1 MKCEYEYCQMFSS
14 VAAAVTQKY
23 LGFGFE
29 EEHFIGK
36 LSIVSNVKKL
46 WDNCEL
52 RKQENN
58 EALRRSFAEKAN
70 QVGHWIER
78 QMDAVAAIGMG
89 RQGSLEEQLS
99 RLREYEE
106 AVYQFKPH
114 HEELERINQQ
124 IQESFVFENRYTQ
137 YTMETLRVGWEQ
149 SVTSVNRTINE
160 VENQILLK
168 FGCK

>member
-52 RKQENN
+52 R
-58 EALRRSFAEKAN
+58 
-70 QVGHWIER
+70 
-78 QMDAVAAIGMG
+78 
-89 RQGSLEEQLS
+89 
-99 RLREYEE
+99 
-106 AVYQFKPH
+106 
-114 HEELERINQQ
+114 
-124 IQESFVFENRYTQ
+124 
-137 YTMETLRVGWEQ
+137 
-149 SVTSVNRTINE
+149 
-160 VENQILLK
+160 
-168 FGCK
+168 

>member
-1 MKCEYEYCQMFSS
+1 M
-14 VAAAVTQKY
+14 
-23 LGFGFE
+23 
-29 EEHFIGK
+29 
-36 LSIVSNVKKL
+36 SNVKKL

-58 EALRRSFAEKAN
+58 EALSRSFAEKAN

-89 RQGSLEEQLS
+89 RQGSLEEQIS

-114 HEELERINQQ
+114 LEELERIDIDTAEQVIDSFRILAADKPYILPEELRRELPPDQAEYCIQRMQQ
-124 IQESFVFENRYTQ
+124 YSGIDAVSGALSCHSPPLYTENLTCRLTFVRY
-137 YTMETLRVGWEQ
+137 V
-149 SVTSVNRTINE
+149 
-160 VENQILLK
+160 
-168 FGCK
+168 